1 MTIGEYKFKI
11 YSFLHACMYSVVFI
25 DVVGGE
31 YIVMN
36 KKDRV
41 FVVMKLIF

>member
-1 MTIGEYKFKI
+1 MTIDEYKFKI
-11 YSFLHACMYSVVFI
+11 YSFIHACMHSVVFI
-25 DVVGGE
+25 DLASGE

-41 FVVMKLIF
+41 FVLMKLIF